1 MLRKQTLECQVNINM
16 STLVGGGGGGGG
28 TVSGCPSPFSSK
40 KRMST
45 LVC

>member
-16 STLVGGGGGGGG
+16 STLVGGGGGALFRGALL
-28 TVSGCPSPFSSK
+28 PFLQK
-40 KRMST
+40 KKMST